1 MVDSLTKLVGCGCAA
16 ALTAFAAYAE
26 TPGVP
31 TVDAVSIAH
40 RDGGRYA
47 TVGYTLSG
55 AAAIVTVD
63 IQTNGVSIGAA
74 NFAAGLSGDVNKVV
88 GTGPHEIK
96 WDTRATW
103 PEQKTGGAVLR
114 AVVTAWTTSFPPD
127 YMVLDLEGSKA
138 KAYYASAEEVPFGVS
153 NDIYKTSKLLMRKIP
168 AMNRTFV
175 MGSPAGEVGRAYWE
189 YGHLVTLSNDFW
201 LGVYPVTQAQ
211 HKKVMGSLPSACLFT
226 DKADS
231 DLRPV
236 NGCSFAY
243 IRGGINDNNK
253 RNFGYY
259 GGNGPLGKFSAL
271 TGVTVD
277 FPTEAQWEF
286 ACRAGSQ
293 DAIYTGGQVVVDDN
307 GRCAALD
314 EIAWYAG
321 NAGGESHPVG
331 LKKPNGYGLYDML
344 GNVCETYLDWWREN
358 LGTTPVIE
366 PFWPTANSNGGVA
379 RRGGSYALPASSC
392 RSASR
397 KCACTEW
404 HTLKGSEDG
413 VDYTGSCGY
422 RLAVEIK

>member
-40 RDGGRYA
+40 RDGKRYA
-47 TVGYTLSG
+47 TIGYTLSG

-114 AVVTAWTTSFPPD
+114 AVVTAWTTNFPPD

-138 KAYYASAEEVPFGVS
+138 KAYYASADEVPFGVS

-243 IRGGINDNNK
+243 IRGGLNDNNK

-271 TGVTVD
+271 TGATVD

-286 ACRAGSQ
+286 ACRAGESGQ
-293 DAIYTGGQVVVDDN
+293 LYDGTALYVDGARIANSRALIAELGWIYYTYNDDGTAIEATRTY
-307 GRCAALD
+307 
-314 EIAWYAG
+314 
-321 NAGGESHPVG
+321 PVG
-331 LKKPNGYGLYDML
+331 LKKPNNWGLYDMI
-344 GNVCETYLDWWREN
+344 GNVSEFCLDWYD
-358 LGTTPVIE
+358 V
-366 PFWPTANSNGGVA
+366 FTAGDIVDPRGPDGV
-379 RRGGSYALPASSC
+379 RTHRVVRGGSYATSFFTTRSSSRRILKPSSGSPDQGC
-392 RSASR
+392 RLSI
-397 KCACTEW
+397 T
-404 HTLKGSEDG
+404 
-413 VDYTGSCGY
+413 
-422 RLAVEIK
+422 IP